1 MKAQR
6 SRRSCGE
13 GKTTRDDCISGKRGS
28 KGFELF
34 AERSRAARKTER
46 RSSMS
51 LRFGLAAALTRS
63 IVLFFS
69 RSLSTARR
77 RLRRSLDPRTNV
89 VGKKLFPTPP
99 LPLMMRL
106 ICLFAEGCVDQS
118 MRRSAMREPRMRG
131 RCAGLITG
139 VDVGDSKVVEN
150 AMIAGPA
157 TGSPTI
163 HVLNVTASA
172 IESLTMSWWCSSY
185 WRPR

>member
-1 MKAQR
+1 
-6 SRRSCGE
+6 
-13 GKTTRDDCISGKRGS
+13 
-28 KGFELF
+28 
-34 AERSRAARKTER
+34 
-46 RSSMS
+46 
-51 LRFGLAAALTRS
+51 
-63 IVLFFS
+63 
-69 RSLSTARR
+69 
-77 RLRRSLDPRTNV
+77 

>member
-1 MKAQR
+1 MKAQQ

-13 GKTTRDDCISGKRGS
+13 GKTTRDDCISGKRGAKVLS
-28 KGFELF
+28 FRREEPRGAEDRTEKFNVF
-34 AERSRAARKTER
+34 AIWAGRSVE
-46 RSSMS
+46 
-51 LRFGLAAALTRS
+51 ALDCA
-63 IVLFFS
+63 LFF
-69 RSLSTARR
+69 RGRYRRRER

-89 VGKKLFPTPP
+89 VGNKLFPTPP

-150 AMIAGPA
+150 AM
-157 TGSPTI
+157 
-163 HVLNVTASA
+163 
-172 IESLTMSWWCSSY
+172 
-185 WRPR
+185 

>member
-1 MKAQR
+1 MV
-6 SRRSCGE
+6 G
-13 GKTTRDDCISGKRGS
+13 
-28 KGFELF
+28 
-34 AERSRAARKTER
+34 RAPAIQIQ
-46 RSSMS
+46 
-51 LRFGLAAALTRS
+51 LTRKAS
-63 IVLFFS
+63 RKVFAIWAGRSVEALDCALFFAVAIDGATKAATMS
-69 RSLSTARR
+69 GSSDECRGEEA
-77 RLRRSLDPRTNV
+77 
-89 VGKKLFPTPP
+89 FPTPP

-131 RCAGLITG
+131 RRAGGLITG

>member
-1 MKAQR
+1 MKAQW

-51 LRFGLAAALTRS
+51 LRFGLAAALKRS

-89 VGKKLFPTPP
+89 VGNKLFPTPP